1 MAYDPKLLR
10 LQSSADL
17 SSATATTIPR
27 QWYYGPSD
35 DDITAAGYVAD
46 APSVGLKVGDLIT
59 QFSSTQVAQT
69 RVTAVAAFDKT
80 KPLAARPATVA
91 SPVVKVSN

>member
-10 LQSSADL
+10 LQSHADL
-17 SSATATTIPR
+17 TSSTATTIPR
-27 QWYYGPSD
+27 VWHYGPSD
-35 DDITAAGYVAD
+35 DDITAANYFAD

-69 RVTAVAAFDKT
+69 RVTAVAAFNKVV
-80 KPLAARPATVA
+80 PLAARPATVA
-91 SPVVKVSN
+91 SPVIKVSN